1 MAARAILRRMLAG
14 LLEEVEAEE
23 FALDRERAMPEST
36 EVTDDVLESRD
47 RKCLCGSIA
56 VWSVELSVACRWAGF
71 GLVDGISVASG
82 INSCLTSPLLIRS
95 DTLSLD
101 TRKPSSVKSGSGGE
115 AWVMAGPCV
124 PAGRA

>member
-1 MAARAILRRMLAG
+1 MLAG
-14 LLEEVEAEE
+14 LVEEVEAEE
-23 FALDRERAMPEST
+23 FALERERAMPEST

-47 RKCLCGSIA
+47 RKCLCGSTA
-56 VWSVELSVACRWAGF
+56 VWSVELSAAWRWAGS
-71 GLVDGISVASG
+71 GLRAGISGASG

-115 AWVMAGPCV
+115 WSVMAGPSV
-124 PAGRA
+124 PADGA